1 MRERV
6 INSFWLVAIVSS
18 IICVFHISGCVF
30 LIILSGICTQIEFCT
45 LIEKSGQ
52 KPFKITSMI
61 CGLALMLTAAYKSP
75 ASQWLSQSSEF
86 MFFSITIIAL
96 QALFSNSLRVA
107 QKSIIS
113 SVASIVYGPFL
124 FSFPIALLREMK
136 LCGLGDGVCI
146 FTFLWMVFV
155 TKACDIGGMFAG
167 KYFGKTKIAPNFS
180 PKKTVEGLIGGV
192 ICSIIVGFLL
202 FWIFR
207 KFLPQKFYFC
217 KAAILSV
224 LLAVLSLVGDLVESI
239 LKRSANEK
247 DSGKIF
253 SGIGGM
259 FDLTDSLLLSL
270 PFASIFIKN
279 FAL

>member
-6 INSFWLVAIVSS
+6 INSFWLIVIVSS
-18 IICVFHISGCVF
+18 IICVFRIIGCVF

-52 KPFKITSMI
+52 KPFKITSTI
-61 CGLALMLTAAYKSP
+61 CGLALMLAAAYKSH
-75 ASQWLSQSSEF
+75 ASQWLSISSEF
-86 MFFSITIIAL
+86 MFFSIMIIAL
-96 QALFSNSLRVA
+96 RALFSNSLKIA

-113 SVASIVYGPFL
+113 SIASIVYGPFL

-136 LCGLGDGVCI
+136 LYGLNDSVCI
-146 FTFLWMVFV
+146 FTLLWMIFV

-167 KYFGKTKIAPNFS
+167 KYFGKNKIAPNFS
-180 PKKTVEGLIGGV
+180 PKKTVEGLLGGV
-192 ICSIIVGFLL
+192 VCSVMIGILL
-202 FWIFR
+202 FLIFR
-207 KFLPQKFYFC
+207 KFLPQKFYSY
-217 KAAILSV
+217 KASILSI
-224 LLAVLSLVGDLVESI
+224 LLAVLSLVGDLIESI

-253 SGIGGM
+253 SGIGGI

>member
-6 INSFWLVAIVSS
+6 INSFWLIAIVSS
-18 IICVFHISGCVF
+18 IIHVFHISGCVF
-30 LIILSGICTQIEFCT
+30 LIILSGICTQIEFCN

-75 ASQWLSQSSEF
+75 DSQWLSQSSEF
-86 MFFSITIIAL
+86 VFFSIMIIAL

-113 SVASIVYGPFL
+113 SIVSIVYGPFL

-202 FWIFR
+202 F
-207 KFLPQKFYFC
+207 
-217 KAAILSV
+217 
-224 LLAVLSLVGDLVESI
+224 
-239 LKRSANEK
+239 
-247 DSGKIF
+247 
-253 SGIGGM
+253 
-259 FDLTDSLLLSL
+259 
-270 PFASIFIKN
+270 
-279 FAL
+279 